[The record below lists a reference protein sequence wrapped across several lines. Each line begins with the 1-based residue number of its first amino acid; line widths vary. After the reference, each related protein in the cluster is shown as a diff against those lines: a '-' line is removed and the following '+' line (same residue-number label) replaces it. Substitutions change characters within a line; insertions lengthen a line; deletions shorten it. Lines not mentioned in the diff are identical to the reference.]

1 MNLTWVVVV
10 AICVFVLSTVSAALV
25 DMCKDEARA
34 RIEKLPELIVRMA
47 SIWLPYGDREDQAS
61 EWIAELH
68 KIHSTDELPVTR
80 LVLRLRFAISLLVR
94 GAPVIAYQ
102 LDPSPGR
109 RVRSCVTGRL
119 RAAQAALTSP
129 TLPNFKNKDLC
140 GADLSGL
147 DLDDVNLDGAIWS
160 AETVWP
166 TGDIL
171 DDIRARS
178 CEICPGV
185 YQIKDIDI
193 DKLAFISILSLGPD
207 RVSAMWRGC

>member
-1 MNLTWVVVV
+1 MSSTISVSVEL
-10 AICVFVLSTVSAALV
+10 LS
-25 DMCKDEARA
+25 
-34 RIEKLPELIVRMA
+34 
-47 SIWLPYGDREDQAS
+47 
-61 EWIAELH
+61 LH
-68 KIHSTDELPVTR
+68 
-80 LVLRLRFAISLLVR
+80 ISLIPP
-94 GAPVIAYQ
+94 PVGESGPVSQAAF
-102 LDPSPGR
+102 
-109 RVRSCVTGRL
+109 GRL
-119 RAAQAALTSP
+119 KLTHIAD
-129 TLPNFKNKDLC
+129 TAEFQNKDLC